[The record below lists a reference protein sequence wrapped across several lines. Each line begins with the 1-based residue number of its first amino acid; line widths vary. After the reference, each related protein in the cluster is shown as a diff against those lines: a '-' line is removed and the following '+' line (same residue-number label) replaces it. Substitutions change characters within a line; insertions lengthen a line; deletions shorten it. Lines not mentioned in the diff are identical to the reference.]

1 MLKADESTGDLTWSS
16 SLPVLFAKDATKES
30 TEAASEGAAWPSE
43 DSPKDSY
50 ELVGA
55 TAGSPAR
62 AFNHIEHSHV
72 LPSS

>member
-1 MLKADESTGDLTWSS
+1 MLKVDESTGDLTWSS

-30 TEAASEGAAWPSE
+30 TEAWPSE

-72 LPSS
+72 LPSG